1 MKILVLSDSHHDL
14 TYMRRA
20 IALERPNLVFHLGD
34 HIRDAEDLSM
44 EFQTIPIHRVTGN
57 CDYAPYGRETIVEE
71 QEGVRFFLTHGHR
84 YGVKSS
90 LLPLSLAAREACAQV
105 AVFGH
110 THHPL
115 CEEYAQITLL
125 NPGSC
130 GGYRPTYG
138 VITVNNGKA
147 DCRLKTFDELE

>member
-14 TYMRRA
+14 TYMRKA
-20 IALERPNLVFHLGD
+20 VALERPNLIFHLGD

-57 CDYAPYGRETIVEE
+57 CDYAPYAKDRIVEE

-84 YGVKSS
+84 FGVKSS
-90 LLPLSLAAREACAQV
+90 LLSLAYAAQEAGAQV

-110 THHPL
+110 THHAV
-115 CEEYAQITLL
+115 CETYGDITLL

-138 VITVNNGKA
+138 VITVKNGEA
-147 DCRLKTFDELE
+147 DCLLKTFEPEE